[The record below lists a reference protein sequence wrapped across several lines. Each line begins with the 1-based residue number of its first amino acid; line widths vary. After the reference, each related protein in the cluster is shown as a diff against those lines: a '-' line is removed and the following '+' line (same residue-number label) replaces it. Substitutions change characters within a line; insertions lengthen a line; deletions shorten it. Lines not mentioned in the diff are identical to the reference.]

1 MQMNRQGISPQS
13 KEHFINENVT
23 QTYIR
28 QIKNGETWGN
38 ITDDSIATLDRY
50 THSDVV
56 GATAGSTATAMDGYQ
71 FVGWYDASGNRVAD
85 TMLSNGGK
93 TLSYT
98 TTGNATYYARF
109 KRADSGGN
117 NPGDPGDPG
126 NPDNPGNPD
135 DPNTPDTPNN
145 PNNNGNN
152 NNNSASP
159 KTGDDSNPALWFTLL
174 LTSLAVLAGLF
185 FRKMKRP
192 AVA

>member
-1 MQMNRQGISPQS
+1 
-13 KEHFINENVT
+13 
-23 QTYIR
+23 
-28 QIKNGETWGN
+28 
-38 ITDDSIATLDRY
+38 
-50 THSDVV
+50 
-56 GATAGSTATAMDGYQ
+56 
-71 FVGWYDASGNRVAD
+71 
-85 TMLSNGGK
+85 MLSNGGK

-109 KRADSGGN
+109 KRSDSGRN
-117 NPGDPGDPG
+117 

-159 KTGDDSNPALWFTLL
+159 KTGDESNPALWFTLL